1 MEVDLEYPASL
12 HEVHND
18 YPLTGEKLRVSKDM
32 LSPYSK
38 SIRHKFGVVSSKYQ
52 NYLQLWQTRR
62 IMFLITNI
70 CTYMFFLKLKK
81 VRRVLEFDHSTWLKQ
96 YPSRTRASERLYLLD
111 ASHIYKHIHKGIVDE
126 DEMDLLLITDGEK
139 KHYVLTVKPVLSGH
153 LSKSRKSLSLFTVN
167 LTSVEQSPLLSRR
180 GHPF

>member
-12 HEVHND
+12 HEVHNY
-18 YPLTGEKLRVSKDM
+18 YPLAGEKLRVSKDM

-70 CTYMFFLKLKK
+70 CTYMF
-81 VRRVLEFDHSTWLKQ
+81 
-96 YPSRTRASERLYLLD
+96 
-111 ASHIYKHIHKGIVDE
+111 KHVVETISIKDKGIRKA
-126 DEMDLLLITDGEK
+126 LLT
-139 KHYVLTVKPVLSGH
+139 
-153 LSKSRKSLSLFTVN
+153 
-167 LTSVEQSPLLSRR
+167 
-180 GHPF
+180 

>member
-18 YPLTGEKLRVSKDM
+18 YPLAGEKLRVSKDM

-62 IMFLITNI
+62 ITNI
-70 CTYMFFLKLKK
+70 CTYMFFLVEAK
-81 VRRVLEFDHSTWLKQ
+81 ESTKGFRIRPQ
-96 YPSRTRASERLYLLD
+96 HVVETISIKD
-111 ASHIYKHIHKGIVDE
+111 KGIRKA
-126 DEMDLLLITDGEK
+126 LLT
-139 KHYVLTVKPVLSGH
+139 
-153 LSKSRKSLSLFTVN
+153 
-167 LTSVEQSPLLSRR
+167 
-180 GHPF
+180 